1 LGAELPGR
9 FQVSLPRAVTLDIN
23 REKIPRIRQEAT
35 AARNQVKAGDQ
46 FDEAA
51 FEASS
56 STLCANTAH
65 ICCVD
70 HSHRFGELSVR
81 LSAVYHEFSN
91 LVAMVDDR
99 RLPSETRAYFGG
111 FSVLI
116 PLIAGEQLKLCR
128 PTGGNSSNWWL
139 RSQGRHCDGNATAP
153 PGPAAVPVVFRDRH
167 VLPTRVRLCGCAGRP
182 YLSQSTSQL
191 HEIMGAKRT
200 KRTRRVHPASSW
212 HHSRTGMS
220 LPCAQKMSSRTCAFG
235 R

>member
-1 LGAELPGR
+1 MDQIG
-9 FQVSLPRAVTLDIN
+9 
-23 REKIPRIRQEAT
+23 
-35 AARNQVKAGDQ
+35 AGDQ

-56 STLCANTAH
+56 ATLCANTAH
-65 ICCVD
+65 LCCID

-81 LSAVYHEFSN
+81 SSAVCHEFSN

-99 RLPSETRAYFGG
+99 RLSSETRAYFGG

-116 PLIAGEQLKLCR
+116 PLIAGEQPKLCR
-128 PTGGNSSNWWL
+128 PAGGNPSNWWL

-153 PGPAAVPVVFRDRH
+153 PDPAAVPVVFRDRH
-167 VLPTRVRLCGCAGRP
+167 VLATRVRLCGCAGRS

-191 HEIMGAKRT
+191 HEIMGARRT
-200 KRTRRVHPASSW
+200 TRTRRVHPASSW
-212 HHSRTGMS
+212 YQSRTGMS
-220 LPCAQKMSSRTCAFG
+220 LPCAQKTSFRTRAFG